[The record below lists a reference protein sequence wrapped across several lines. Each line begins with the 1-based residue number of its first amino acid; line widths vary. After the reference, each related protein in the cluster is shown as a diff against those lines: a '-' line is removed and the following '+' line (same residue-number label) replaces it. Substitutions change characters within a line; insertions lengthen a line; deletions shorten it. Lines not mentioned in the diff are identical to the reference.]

1 MNNRA
6 NRRQKEILESRYEDY
21 EKQLAAY
28 NEQAFDSPQR
38 IVGAI
43 FLRTER
49 EALRKEF
56 RALGLRLPFDLRET
70 GD

>member
-1 MNNRA
+1 MKDRA
-6 NRRQKEILESRYEDY
+6 NRRQKELHRRYEDY
-21 EKQLAAY
+21 GKELGAY
-28 NEQAFDSPQR
+28 NEQPFDSPER
-38 IVGAI
+38 IVGAV

-49 EALRKEF
+49 EALREEF